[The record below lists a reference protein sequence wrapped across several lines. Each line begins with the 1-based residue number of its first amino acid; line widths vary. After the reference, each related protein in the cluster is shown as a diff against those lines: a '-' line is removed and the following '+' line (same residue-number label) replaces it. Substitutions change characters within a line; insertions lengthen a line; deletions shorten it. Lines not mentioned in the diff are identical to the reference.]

1 MDFSNIKLS
10 IGIVIAIIAQAFGII
25 WYVAQLDSTVGNLS
39 TTVDVI
45 QEEKTTVDVAVL
57 QNDIEA
63 LKDKIAMT
71 QEMARMYTVGKEFD
85 SSDLEEA
92 IEEIEDELADLKT
105 RNALIENEM
114 RTIMSD
120 HMGFNKVLED
130 MGKSG
135 YGDNRQYG
143 DYDD

>member
-25 WYVAQLDSTVGNLS
+25 WYVAQLDSTVGSLS
-39 TTVDVI
+39 STVGVI
-45 QEEKTTVDVAVL
+45 QEEQTTVDIAVL

-71 QEMARMYTVGKEFD
+71 QEMARMYTVGKAFD

-92 IEEIEDELADLKT
+92 IED
-105 RNALIENEM
+105 
-114 RTIMSD
+114 
-120 HMGFNKVLED
+120 LED
-130 MGKSG
+130 
-135 YGDNRQYG
+135 RV
-143 DYDD
+143 DDLEDD

>member
-1 MDFSNIKLS
+1 
-10 IGIVIAIIAQAFGII
+10 
-25 WYVAQLDSTVGNLS
+25 
-39 TTVDVI
+39 
-45 QEEKTTVDVAVL
+45 
-57 QNDIEA
+57 
-63 LKDKIAMT
+63 
-71 QEMARMYTVGKEFD
+71 MYTVGKEFD

>member
-71 QEMARMYTVGKEFD
+71 QEMARMYTVGEEIH